1 MSDLLTI
8 LIPVRN
14 EKENVHIVTDEI
26 QKKIKNSNFEI
37 LFIND
42 YSEDNT
48 KEELEKI
55 CKLNPNIF
63 YYENNRKGLGGA
75 MDIGFQKSR
84 GKYICIFMCDSSDTV
99 EDLNRYYDEI
109 TEKNL
114 DAVLGS
120 RFIKG
125 GKVVDYPFIKLA
137 FNRIGNLMAKL
148 LLWTD
153 LNDFT
158 NGFKI
163 YKKDTLLNLY
173 PLVSEDF
180 NIFFELPIKTITRGF
195 RYSIIPISYY
205 NRKVGEAKFR
215 IEELGSKYIFTLLYC
230 FFEKILLRKR
240 KSKV

>member
-1 MSDLLTI
+1 MNDLLTI

-14 EKENVHIVTDEI
+14 EKENVYIIIEEI
-26 QKKIKNSNFEI
+26 KKKIKNENYEI

-42 YSEDNT
+42 FSEDST
-48 KEELEKI
+48 KDELENI
-55 CKLNPNIF
+55 CKSNSKIAYFDND
-63 YYENNRKGLGGA
+63 RKGLGGA
-75 MDIGFQKSR
+75 MDLGFRKAK

-125 GKVVDYPFIKLA
+125 GKIVDYPYIKLF
-137 FNRIGNLMAKL
+137 FNRIGNLMAKF

-163 YKKDTLLNLY
+163 YKKDTLLSLY

-195 RYSIIPISYY
+195 KYSIIPVSYY
-205 NRKVGEAKFR
+205 NRKVGEAKFK

-230 FFEKILLRKR
+230 FFEKILIK
-240 KSKV
+240 KKNK

>member
-14 EKENVHIVTDEI
+14 EEENVHIITEEI
-26 QKKIKNSNFEI
+26 KTKIKTSNYEI

-42 YSEDNT
+42 FSTDRT
-48 KEELEKI
+48 KYELDKI
-55 CKLNPNIF
+55 CKINHNIL
-63 YYENNRKGLGGA
+63 YLDNNRKGLGGA
-75 MDIGFQKSR
+75 MDLGFQKSK

-125 GKVVDYPFIKLA
+125 GKVVEYPFIKLI
-137 FNRIGNLMAKL
+137 FNRIGNLIAKY

-163 YKKDTLLNLY
+163 YKKSTLLSLY

-195 RYSIIPISYY
+195 KYSIIPVSYY
-205 NRKVGEAKFR
+205 NRKVGKAKFK
-215 IEELGSKYIFTLLYC
+215 IDELSSKYIFTLLYC
-230 FFEKILLRKR
+230 FFEKILIKKR
-240 KSKV
+240 VK

>member
-1 MSDLLTI
+1 MNDLLTI

-14 EKENVHIVTDEI
+14 EKENVYIIIEEI
-26 QKKIKNSNFEI
+26 KKKIKNENYEI

-42 YSEDNT
+42 FSEDST
-48 KEELEKI
+48 KDELEKI
-55 CKLNPNIF
+55 CKSNSKIAYFDND
-63 YYENNRKGLGGA
+63 RKGLGGA
-75 MDIGFQKSR
+75 MDLGFRKAK

-109 TEKNL
+109 TKKNL

-125 GKVVDYPFIKLA
+125 GKIVDYPYIKLF
-137 FNRIGNLMAKL
+137 FNRIGNLMAKF

-163 YKKDTLLNLY
+163 YKKDTLLSLY

-195 RYSIIPISYY
+195 KYSIIPVSYY
-205 NRKVGEAKFR
+205 NRKVGEAKFK

-230 FFEKILLRKR
+230 FFEKILIK
-240 KSKV
+240 KKNK

>member
-1 MSDLLTI
+1 MNDLLTI

-14 EKENVHIVTDEI
+14 EKENVYIIIEEI
-26 QKKIKNSNFEI
+26 KKKIKNENYEI

-42 YSEDNT
+42 FSEDST
-48 KEELEKI
+48 KDELEKI
-55 CKLNPNIF
+55 CKSNSKIAYFDND
-63 YYENNRKGLGGA
+63 RKGLGGA
-75 MDIGFQKSR
+75 MDLGFRKAK

-125 GKVVDYPFIKLA
+125 GKIVDYPFIKLF
-137 FNRIGNLMAKL
+137 FNRIGNLMAKF

-195 RYSIIPISYY
+195 KYSIIPVSYY
-205 NRKVGEAKFR
+205 NRKVGEAKFK
-215 IEELGSKYIFTLLYC
+215 IEELSSKYIFTLLYC
-230 FFEKILLRKR
+230 FFEKILLKKR
-240 KSKV
+240 KNN